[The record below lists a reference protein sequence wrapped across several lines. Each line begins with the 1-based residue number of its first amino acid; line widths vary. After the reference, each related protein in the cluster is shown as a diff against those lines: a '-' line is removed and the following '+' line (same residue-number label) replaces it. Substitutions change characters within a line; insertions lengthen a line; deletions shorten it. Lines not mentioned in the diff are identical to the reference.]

1 MSKTVKY
8 AIVFYGA
15 GIFCLLIGLGL
26 SASNSKEENIKYMFL
41 FTGVGIVSLYS
52 GLSWKK
58 PSYPGG
64 LVHKYSAICAGIL
77 CGLYSIYLLI
87 KLL

>member
-1 MSKTVKY
+1 MSKTIKY
-8 AIVFYGA
+8 AIVFYGT
-15 GIFCLLIGLGL
+15 GIFCLLLGL
-26 SASNSKEENIKYMFL
+26 SLDASGPKEDNIKDLFL
-41 FTGVGIVSLYS
+41 FVGLSIISLYL

-58 PSYPGG
+58 PSYGG
-64 LVHKYSAICAGIL
+64 GVVHKWGAICAGFI